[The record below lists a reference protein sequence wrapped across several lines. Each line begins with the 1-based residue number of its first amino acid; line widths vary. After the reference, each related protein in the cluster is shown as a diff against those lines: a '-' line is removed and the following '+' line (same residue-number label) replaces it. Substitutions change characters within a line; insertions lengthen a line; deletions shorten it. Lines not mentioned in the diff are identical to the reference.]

1 MRNPLAHIPTGRAA
15 AAMANGLPVVY
26 PNTLSTTPR
35 GGDSRPSLF
44 LRLIAWLLIVT
55 ISTSMR
61 FASLAAAWLRMV
73 AISPSRTSGMSESKN
88 TVAAKSK
95 LIVTASAK
103 S

>member
-44 LRLIAWLLIVT
+44 LRLIA
-55 ISTSMR
+55 
-61 FASLAAAWLRMV
+61 
-73 AISPSRTSGMSESKN
+73 
-88 TVAAKSK
+88 
-95 LIVTASAK
+95 
-103 S
+103 